1 MESKNFLNVI
11 QDFLPFFLK
20 FRGRMILALLALIG
34 AKATLVSVPI
44 IFKYLV
50 DHVSDSES
58 ATRLL
63 EGFFHSEDKL
73 IYYPIFLIVIYGVL
87 RFLSTSFAE
96 LREFV
101 FVKVTYNAVSEI
113 ALKVFQN
120 LHQLSLSFH
129 LSKKTGSLTRE
140 LERGIRGISTIVNF
154 TLYSVLPTFFEVIFV
169 ASWLAINYE
178 PFFAIIILATIFF
191 YAIFTIY
198 VTNWRIML
206 RRNMN
211 ESDAS
216 ANATV
221 VDSLMNYETVKY
233 FNNEEFEE
241 NRYKNKLLIWQKAA
255 EKSQGSLSV
264 LNLGQAII
272 ISFSAVLI
280 LLLAY
285 SQFSKGF
292 MTIGDLVLINAFLIQ
307 LFLPLNFLGVLY
319 RELKQ
324 SLVDIEKM
332 FALINE
338 EPDIKDKANL
348 KKIPD
353 VATLKFE
360 NVSFSYGSRLILKDL
375 NFTLQPGKTT
385 AIVGYSGGGKSTISK
400 LLYRFYDVTSGRIT
414 YGGIDIRDLSQSE
427 LRSNIAVVPQDPVL
441 FNESLEYNLKYGY
454 INVTEDEL
462 RKVIQLANLDNFI
475 SSLPLGIQTVV
486 GERGLKLSGGEKQRV
501 AIARALLKQPKIM
514 IFDEATSALDSK
526 TEKAIQ
532 SAILTISAEKTCL
545 IIAHRLSTII
555 SAHEILVLD
564 KGVIIQKGTHEDL
577 LKTGGKYTEL
587 WRIQSE
593 EKP

>member
-20 FRGRMILALLALIG
+20 FKGRMVLALVALIG

-87 RFLSTSFAE
+87 RFLSTGFAE

-178 PFFAIIILATIFF
+178 PFFAIIILSTIFL

-211 ESDAS
+211 ESDAA

-241 NRYKNKLLIWQKAA
+241 DRYKNKLLIWQKAA

-285 SQFSKGF
+285 SQFTKGF

-332 FALINE
+332 FGLINE
-338 EPDIKDKANL
+338 EPDIKDKANV
-348 KKIPD
+348 KTIPD
-353 VATLKFE
+353 SATLNFE

-454 INVTEDEL
+454 INVTQDNL
-462 RKVIQLANLDNFI
+462 KKVIQLANLDAFI

-532 SAILTISAEKTCL
+532 SAILAISAEKTCL

-587 WRIQSE
+587 WSIQSE

>member
-20 FRGRMILALLALIG
+20 FKGRMILALFALIG

-63 EGFFHSEDKL
+63 EGFFHPEDKL

-87 RFLSTSFAE
+87 RFLSTGFAE

-178 PFFAIIILATIFF
+178 PFFAIIILSTIFL

-211 ESDAS
+211 ESDAA

-241 NRYKNKLLIWQKAA
+241 KRYKNKLLIWQKAA

-285 SQFSKGF
+285 SQFTKGF

-332 FALINE
+332 FGLINE
-338 EPDIKDKANL
+338 EPDIKDKVNF

-353 VATLKFE
+353 VATLNFE
-360 NVSFSYGSRLILKDL
+360 NVSFSYGDRLILKDL

-454 INVTEDEL
+454 INVTEDDL
-462 RKVIQLANLDNFI
+462 KKVIQLANLDNFI

-532 SAILTISAEKTCL
+532 DAILTISAEKTCL

-564 KGVIIQKGTHEDL
+564 KGVIIQKGTHQDL
-577 LKTGGKYTEL
+577 LKSGGKYTEL

>member
-1 MESKNFLNVI
+1 MESKNFFNVI
-11 QDFLPFFLK
+11 RDFLPFFLK
-20 FRGRMILALLALIG
+20 FKGRMILALFALIG

-50 DHVSDSES
+50 DHVSDGQN

-73 IYYPIFLIVIYGVL
+73 IYYPIFLIIIYGVL
-87 RFLSTSFAE
+87 RFLSTGFAE

-120 LHQLSLSFH
+120 LHKLSLSFH
-129 LSKKTGSLTRE
+129 LSKKTGALTRE

-178 PFFAIIILATIFF
+178 PFFAIIILSTIFL

-211 ESDAS
+211 ESDAA

-241 NRYKNKLLIWQKAA
+241 KRYKNKLLIWQKAA

-285 SQFSKGF
+285 SQFTKGF

-332 FALINE
+332 FGLINE
-338 EPDIKDKANL
+338 EPDIKDKINF

-353 VATLKFE
+353 LATLNFE
-360 NVSFSYGSRLILKDL
+360 NVSFSYGDRLILKDL

-427 LRSNIAVVPQDPVL
+427 LRANIAVVPQDPVL

-454 INVTEDEL
+454 INVTQDDL
-462 RKVIQLANLDNFI
+462 KKVIQLANLDAFI

-564 KGVIIQKGTHEDL
+564 KGVIIQKGTHQDL
-577 LKTGGKYTEL
+577 LKSGGKYTEL

>member
-1 MESKNFLNVI
+1 
-11 QDFLPFFLK
+11 
-20 FRGRMILALLALIG
+20 MILALFALIG

-63 EGFFHSEDKL
+63 EGFFHPADKL

-87 RFLSTSFAE
+87 RFLSTGFAE

-178 PFFAIIILATIFF
+178 PFFAIIILSTIFL

-211 ESDAS
+211 ESDAA

-241 NRYKNKLLIWQKAA
+241 KRYKNKLLIWQKAA

-285 SQFSKGF
+285 SQFTKGF

-332 FALINE
+332 FGLINE
-338 EPDIKDKANL
+338 EPDIKDKINI

-353 VATLKFE
+353 VATLNFE
-360 NVSFSYGSRLILKDL
+360 NVSFSYGDRLILKDL

-454 INVTEDEL
+454 INVTEDDL
-462 RKVIQLANLDNFI
+462 KKVIQLANLDNFI

-564 KGVIIQKGTHEDL
+564 KGVIIQKGTHQDL
-577 LKTGGKYTEL
+577 LKSGGKYTEL

>member
-1 MESKNFLNVI
+1 MESKNFFNVI

-20 FRGRMILALLALIG
+20 FKGRMILALFALIG

-44 IFKYLV
+44 IFKYLI
-50 DHVSDSES
+50 DHVSDGQNVAGLIE
-58 ATRLL
+58 RL
-63 EGFFHSEDKL
+63 FHSEEKL
-73 IYYPIFLIVIYGVL
+73 IYYPIFLIIIYGVL
-87 RFLSTSFAE
+87 RFLYTGFAE

-241 NRYKNKLLIWQKAA
+241 KRYKNKLLIWQKAA

-338 EPDIKDKANL
+338 EPDIKDKANF

-375 NFTLQPGKTT
+375 NFTLRPGKTT

-400 LLYRFYDVTSGRIT
+400 LLYRFYDVTAGRIT
-414 YGGIDIRDLSQSE
+414 YGGIDIRDLSQSK

-564 KGVIIQKGTHEDL
+564 KGVIIQKGTHQGL
-577 LKTGGKYTEL
+577 LKSGGKYTEL

>member
-1 MESKNFLNVI
+1 
-11 QDFLPFFLK
+11 
-20 FRGRMILALLALIG
+20 MILALFALIG

-50 DHVSDSES
+50 DHVSDGQNAASLIAE
-58 ATRLL
+58 L
-63 EGFFHSEDKL
+63 FHSEDKL

-87 RFLSTSFAE
+87 RFLSTGFAE

-178 PFFAIIILATIFF
+178 PFFAIIILSTIFL

-211 ESDAS
+211 ESDAA

-241 NRYKNKLLIWQKAA
+241 KRYKNKLLIWQKAA

-285 SQFSKGF
+285 SQFTKGF

-332 FALINE
+332 FGLINE
-338 EPDIKDKANL
+338 EPDIKDKVNF

-353 VATLKFE
+353 VATLNFE

-454 INVTEDEL
+454 INVTQDDL
-462 RKVIQLANLDNFI
+462 KKVIQLANLDAFI

-564 KGVIIQKGTHEDL
+564 KGVIIQKGTHQDL
-577 LKTGGKYTEL
+577 LKSGGKYTEL

>member
-1 MESKNFLNVI
+1 
-11 QDFLPFFLK
+11 
-20 FRGRMILALLALIG
+20 MILALFALIG

-50 DHVSDSES
+50 DHVSDSQN
-58 ATRLL
+58 AARLI

-73 IYYPIFLIVIYGVL
+73 IYYPIFLIIIYGVL
-87 RFLSTSFAE
+87 RFLSTGFAE

-154 TLYSVLPTFFEVIFV
+154 TLYSVLPTFFEVVFV

-178 PFFAIIILATIFF
+178 PFFAIIILSTIFL

-211 ESDAS
+211 ESDAE

-241 NRYKNKLLIWQKAA
+241 RRYKNKLLIWQKAA

-264 LNLGQAII
+264 LNLGQAVI

-285 SQFSKGF
+285 SQFTKGF

-332 FALINE
+332 FGLINE
-338 EPDIKDKANL
+338 EPDIKDKANF

-353 VATLKFE
+353 SATLNFE

-454 INVTEDEL
+454 VNVTEDDL
-462 RKVIQLANLDNFI
+462 RKVIRLANLDVFI

-532 SAILTISAEKTCL
+532 RAILTISAEKTCL

-555 SAHEILVLD
+555 SANEILVLD

-577 LKTGGKYTEL
+577 LKTGGKYLNFGESKVKRHL
-587 WRIQSE
+587 KYWYNEDLPS
-593 EKP
+593 

>member
-1 MESKNFLNVI
+1 MESKNFFNVV

-20 FRGRMILALLALIG
+20 FKGRMILALFALIG

-50 DHVSDSES
+50 DHVSNSES

-63 EGFFHSEDKL
+63 EGLFHPGDKL

-87 RFLSTSFAE
+87 RFLSTGFAE

-154 TLYSVLPTFFEVIFV
+154 TLYSVLPTFFEVMFV
-169 ASWLAINYE
+169 ASWLAINYD
-178 PFFAIIILATIFF
+178 PFFAIIILSTIFF

-241 NRYKNKLLIWQKAA
+241 KRYKDKLLIWQKAA

-264 LNLGQAII
+264 LNLGQALI

-285 SQFSKGF
+285 SQFTKGF

-332 FALINE
+332 FGLINE
-338 EPDIKDKANL
+338 EPDIKDKINF

-353 VATLKFE
+353 VATLNFE
-360 NVSFSYGSRLILKDL
+360 NVSFSYGDRLILKDL

-454 INVTEDEL
+454 INVTEDDL
-462 RKVIQLANLDNFI
+462 KKVIQLANLDNFI

-532 SAILTISAEKTCL
+532 DAILTISAEKTCL

-564 KGVIIQKGTHEDL
+564 KGAIIQKGKHQDL
-577 LKTGGKYTEL
+577 LKSEGKYTEL

>member
-1 MESKNFLNVI
+1 MESKNFFNVV

-20 FRGRMILALLALIG
+20 FKGRMILALFALIG

-50 DHVSDSES
+50 DHVSNSES

-63 EGFFHSEDKL
+63 EGLFHPGDKL

-87 RFLSTSFAE
+87 RFLSTGFAE

-154 TLYSVLPTFFEVIFV
+154 TLYSVLPTFFEVMFV
-169 ASWLAINYE
+169 ASWLAINYN
-178 PFFAIIILATIFF
+178 PLFAIIILSTIFF

-241 NRYKNKLLIWQKAA
+241 KRYKDKLLIWQKAA

-285 SQFSKGF
+285 SQFTKGF

-332 FALINE
+332 FGLINE
-338 EPDIKDKANL
+338 EPDIKDKVNF

-353 VATLKFE
+353 VATLNFE

-454 INVTEDEL
+454 INVTQDDL
-462 RKVIQLANLDNFI
+462 KKVIQLANLDAFI

-532 SAILTISAEKTCL
+532 DAILTISAEKTCL

-555 SAHEILVLD
+555 SAHEILVLN
-564 KGVIIQKGTHEDL
+564 KGVIIQKGTHQDL
-577 LKTGGKYTEL
+577 LKSGGKYTEL
-587 WRIQSE
+587 WKIQSE

>member
-1 MESKNFLNVI
+1 MKV
-11 QDFLPFFLK
+11 QPDCLK
-20 FRGRMILALLALIG
+20 
-34 AKATLVSVPI
+34 
-44 IFKYLV
+44 
-50 DHVSDSES
+50 
-58 ATRLL
+58 
-63 EGFFHSEDKL
+63 GFFHPEDKL

-87 RFLSTSFAE
+87 RFLSTGFAE

-178 PFFAIIILATIFF
+178 PFFAIIILSTIFL

-211 ESDAS
+211 ESDAA

-241 NRYKNKLLIWQKAA
+241 KRYKNKLLIWQKAA

-285 SQFSKGF
+285 SQFTKGF

-332 FALINE
+332 FGLINE
-338 EPDIKDKANL
+338 EPDIKDKVNF

-353 VATLKFE
+353 VATLNFE

-454 INVTEDEL
+454 INVTEDDL
-462 RKVIQLANLDNFI
+462 KKVIQLANLDNFI

-564 KGVIIQKGTHEDL
+564 KGVIIQKGTHQDL
-577 LKTGGKYTEL
+577 LKSGGKYTEL

>member
-1 MESKNFLNVI
+1 MESKNFFNVI
-11 QDFLPFFLK
+11 QDFFPFFLK
-20 FRGRMILALLALIG
+20 FKGRMILALFALIG

-44 IFKYLV
+44 IFKYLI
-50 DHVSDSES
+50 DHVSDGQNVAGLIE
-58 ATRLL
+58 RL
-63 EGFFHSEDKL
+63 FHSEEKL
-73 IYYPIFLIVIYGVL
+73 IYYPIFLITIYGVL
-87 RFLSTSFAE
+87 RFLSTGFAE

-375 NFTLQPGKTT
+375 NFTLQSGKTT

-564 KGVIIQKGTHEDL
+564 KGVIIQKGTHQGL
-577 LKTGGKYTEL
+577 LKSGGKYTEL

>member
-1 MESKNFLNVI
+1 MESKNFFNVV

-20 FRGRMILALLALIG
+20 FKGRMILALFALIG

-50 DHVSDSES
+50 DHVSNSES

-63 EGFFHSEDKL
+63 EGLFHPGDKL

-87 RFLSTSFAE
+87 RFLSTGFAE

-154 TLYSVLPTFFEVIFV
+154 TLYSVLPTFFEVMFV
-169 ASWLAINYE
+169 ASWLAINYD
-178 PFFAIIILATIFF
+178 PFIAIIILSTIFF

-241 NRYKNKLLIWQKAA
+241 KRYKDKLLIWQKAA

-264 LNLGQAII
+264 LNLGQALI

-285 SQFSKGF
+285 SQFTKGF

-332 FALINE
+332 FGLINE
-338 EPDIKDKANL
+338 EPDIKDKINF

-353 VATLKFE
+353 LATLNFE
-360 NVSFSYGSRLILKDL
+360 NVSFSYGDRLILKDL

-454 INVTEDEL
+454 INVTQDDL
-462 RKVIQLANLDNFI
+462 KKVIQLANLDAFI
-475 SSLPLGIQTVV
+475 SSLPLGVQTVV

-564 KGVIIQKGTHEDL
+564 KGVIIQKGTHQDL
-577 LKTGGKYTEL
+577 LKSGGKYTEL

>member
-20 FRGRMILALLALIG
+20 FKGRMILALFALIG

-50 DHVSDSES
+50 DHVSDSQN

-73 IYYPIFLIVIYGVL
+73 IYYPIFLIIIYGVL
-87 RFLSTSFAE
+87 RFLSTGFAE

-178 PFFAIIILATIFF
+178 PFFAIIILSTIFL

-206 RRNMN
+206 RRTMN

-241 NRYKNKLLIWQKAA
+241 KRYKNKLLIWQKAA

-285 SQFSKGF
+285 SQFTKGF

-332 FALINE
+332 FGLINE
-338 EPDIKDKANL
+338 EPDIKDKVNF

-353 VATLKFE
+353 LATLNFE

-454 INVTEDEL
+454 INVTEDDL
-462 RKVIQLANLDNFI
+462 RKVIQLANLDVFI

-532 SAILTISAEKTCL
+532 RAILTISAEKTCL

>member
-1 MESKNFLNVI
+1 M
-11 QDFLPFFLK
+11 
-20 FRGRMILALLALIG
+20 
-34 AKATLVSVPI
+34 
-44 IFKYLV
+44 
-50 DHVSDSES
+50 
-58 ATRLL
+58 L
-63 EGFFHSEDKL
+63 EGFFHPEDKL
-73 IYYPIFLIVIYGVL
+73 IYYPIFLIIIYGVL
-87 RFLSTSFAE
+87 RFLSTGFAE

-178 PFFAIIILATIFF
+178 PFFAIIILSTIFL

-211 ESDAS
+211 ESDAA

-241 NRYKNKLLIWQKAA
+241 DRYKNKLLIWQKAA

-285 SQFSKGF
+285 SQFTKGF

-332 FALINE
+332 FGLINE
-338 EPDIKDKANL
+338 EPDIKDKANF

-353 VATLKFE
+353 SATLNFE

-454 INVTEDEL
+454 INVTEDDL
-462 RKVIQLANLDNFI
+462 RKVI
-475 SSLPLGIQTVV
+475 T
-486 GERGLKLSGGEKQRV
+486 
-501 AIARALLKQPKIM
+501 
-514 IFDEATSALDSK
+514 TS
-526 TEKAIQ
+526 
-532 SAILTISAEKTCL
+532 
-545 IIAHRLSTII
+545 
-555 SAHEILVLD
+555 
-564 KGVIIQKGTHEDL
+564 
-577 LKTGGKYTEL
+577 
-587 WRIQSE
+587 
-593 EKP
+593 

>member
-1 MESKNFLNVI
+1 MGSKNFFHVI

-20 FRGRMILALLALIG
+20 FKGRMILALFALIG

-50 DHVSDSES
+50 DHVSDDQN
-58 ATRLL
+58 AGRLV
-63 EGFFHSEDKL
+63 EGLFHSEDEL
-73 IYYPIFLIVIYGVL
+73 IYYPIFLIIIYGVL
-87 RFLSTSFAE
+87 RFLSTGFSE

-120 LHQLSLSFH
+120 LHRLSLSFH

-154 TLYSVLPTFFEVIFV
+154 TLYSVLPTFFEVVFV
-169 ASWLAINYE
+169 ASWLAINYD
-178 PFFAIIILATIFF
+178 PFFAIIILSTIFL

-206 RRNMN
+206 RRTMN

-233 FNNEEFEE
+233 FNNEEFEGR
-241 NRYKNKLLIWQKAA
+241 RYKNKLLIWQKAA

-264 LNLGQAII
+264 LNLGQAVI
-272 ISFSAVLI
+272 ISFSAVFI

-285 SQFSKGF
+285 FQFTKGF

-332 FALINE
+332 FGLVNE

-353 VATLKFE
+353 LATLNFE

-400 LLYRFYDVTSGRIT
+400 LVYRFYDVTSGRIT

-454 INVTEDEL
+454 VNVTEDDL
-462 RKVIQLANLDNFI
+462 IKVTRLANLDAFI

-532 SAILTISAEKTCL
+532 RAILTISAEKTCL

-555 SAHEILVLD
+555 SANEILVLD
-564 KGVIIQKGTHEDL
+564 KGVIIQKGTHEGL
-577 LKTGGKYTEL
+577 LNTGGKYSEL

-593 EKP
+593 ETS

>member
-1 MESKNFLNVI
+1 
-11 QDFLPFFLK
+11 
-20 FRGRMILALLALIG
+20 MILALFALIG

-50 DHVSDSES
+50 DHVSASES
-58 ATRLL
+58 ATILL
-63 EGFFHSEDKL
+63 EGLFHLEDKL

-87 RFLSTSFAE
+87 RFLSTGFAE

-178 PFFAIIILATIFF
+178 PFFAIIILSTIFL

-211 ESDAS
+211 ESDAA

-241 NRYKNKLLIWQKAA
+241 KRYKNKLLIWQKAA

-285 SQFSKGF
+285 SQFTKGF

-332 FALINE
+332 FGLINE
-338 EPDIKDKANL
+338 EPDIKDKINF

-353 VATLKFE
+353 VATLNFE

-454 INVTEDEL
+454 INVTQDDL
-462 RKVIQLANLDNFI
+462 KKVIQLANLDAFI
-475 SSLPLGIQTVV
+475 SSLPLGVQTVV

-564 KGVIIQKGTHEDL
+564 KGVIIQKGTHQDL
-577 LKTGGKYTEL
+577 LKSEGKYTEL

>member
-1 MESKNFLNVI
+1 MESKNFFHVI

-20 FRGRMILALLALIG
+20 FKGRMILALLSLIG

-50 DHVSDSES
+50 DHVSDGQN

-63 EGFFHSEDKL
+63 EGFFHSEEKL
-73 IYYPIFLIVIYGVL
+73 IYYPIFLITIYGVL
-87 RFLSTSFAE
+87 RFLSTGFAE

-375 NFTLQPGKTT
+375 NFTLQSGKTT

-414 YGGIDIRDLSQSE
+414 YGGIDIRDLSQGE

-454 INVTEDEL
+454 INVTEDDL
-462 RKVIQLANLDNFI
+462 KKVIQLANLYNFI